1 MTALSPYVAVVGAR
15 FRMLLQY
22 RAAALAGLWTQIFFG
37 FVLLGVYEA
46 FYASS
51 AAQPMTFDQIVSYVW
66 LGQALLAMLPWNS
79 DPEWREMVRSG
90 SVAYELCRPVDLYA
104 LWYARTIARRTAP
117 TLLRAVPLA
126 LFAMLL
132 VPLIAP
138 ELTLKPPASLG
149 SGLAF
154 AAALVCSL
162 VLGCAITV
170 IVNICVLWTLSPEG
184 LVILVTT
191 AVTLFSGALIP
202 LPLFPDWAQTALAW
216 SPFAGVVDLPFR
228 IYIGHIATS
237 DVPLALARQL
247 GWTLVLV
254 VFGRWLLSR
263 GLRRIVVQGG

>member
-1 MTALSPYVAVVGAR
+1 MTALTPYAAVVGAR

-37 FVLLGVYEA
+37 FVLLGVYEG

-51 AAQPMTFDQIVSYVW
+51 AARPMAFDQVVSYVW

-104 LWYARTIARRTAP
+104 LWYARSVARRTAP
-117 TLLRAVPLA
+117 TLLRAVPMTI
-126 LFAMLL
+126 FAMGIL
-132 VPLIAP
+132 PLIAP
-138 ELTLKPPASLG
+138 DLALAPPASAAAG
-149 SGLAF
+149 ASF

-162 VLGCAITV
+162 ALGCAISV

-191 AVTLFSGALIP
+191 VVTLFSGMLVP
-202 LPLFPDWAQTALAW
+202 LPMFPDWAQTALAW

-237 DVPLALARQL
+237 DVPFALARQL
-247 GWTLVLV
+247 GWTLILV
-254 VFGRWLLSR
+254 VLGRWLLSR